1 MKNSQK
7 ILQTVKFIW
16 AWTFLW
22 VFLGFCASTLWF
34 YSLAQTLNRVV
45 MQQVGSA
52 VFYAVP
58 LSLVG
63 SLISCGLVLCFD
75 RPMTKRIVL
84 SLFWGVFWILSV
96 YLVVAVSAHS
106 SGNRDID
113 TIWGWIILIATL
125 FFIGLPA
132 TGIAYFASFAPIL
145 RPKQY
150 RDWA

>member
-1 MKNSQK
+1 MRNSQK

-22 VFLGFCASTLWF
+22 VSLGLCAATLWF
-34 YSLAQTLNRVV
+34 YSLAQTFNRAV

-52 VFYAVP
+52 VFYTVP

-63 SLISCGLVLCFD
+63 SLISCFLVLCFD
-75 RPMTKRIVL
+75 RPMAKRIVL

-96 YLVVAVSAHS
+96 YGIVAISLHS

-113 TIWGWIILIATL
+113 TILGWIILIATL

-132 TGIAYFASFAPIL
+132 IGISYFASFTPIL
-145 RPKQY
+145 RPKHY
-150 RDWA
+150 RD